1 MGYRVEVHPEARAV
15 LHALAPHVVVRLGRA
30 LADLVGALT
39 ADHRGEGE
47 LRIDDC
53 AVQYVVD
60 HAAELLRVVGV
71 EPQPAYAMA
80 ESAV

>member
-1 MGYRVEVHPEARAV
+1 MGYRVEVHPEARAILQV
-15 LHALAPHVVVRLGRA
+15 LAPHVVVRLGRA
-30 LADLVGALT
+30 LAELVGALT
-39 ADHRGEGE
+39 SDKEAQGE

-60 HAAELLRVVGV
+60 HTAELLRVVGV
-71 EPQPAYAMA
+71 EPQPAYAM